1 MSLPMR
7 HLLAG
12 SAVAG
17 LLFLLPVGAPANA
30 QDNRN
35 TWSWVQTGEVVLSF
49 IAAVGGATAVS
60 AIVWRRLSKP
70 GAEGKRHDG
79 KVESALMQLNSSV
92 KAVDTKLENVLNG
105 VNGLTSSIN
114 ALAGKLAKLEV
125 TSNAITKEPLKKPGS
140 DTSRLSTSPSPQ
152 GFSNAKSRQRGLV
165 QRFPKEDSLA
175 WADQELVGI
184 GRKVREMEEKIKL
197 IPSNELMSTGDAVR
211 HLLHVDVKDTV
222 EKIISVTGIS
232 DSQIPPYPGILDNMS
247 IAKRWLQNTRKALD
261 QYKLIKQAKICDMNN
276 VNHNLNTPE
285 QDYGLDPQNPWEIS
299 KG

>member
-1 MSLPMR
+1 MLISVR

-17 LLFLLPVGAPANA
+17 LLFLLPAEHANA

-35 TWSWVQTGEVVLSF
+35 TGDWVQTGGVVLSF

-60 AIVWRRLSKP
+60 AIAWRRLSKP

-125 TSNAITKEPLKKPGS
+125 TSNAITKEPLKKP
-140 DTSRLSTSPSPQ
+140 DQTPV
-152 GFSNAKSRQRGLV
+152 GFPLPHRHRVSQMQNHD
-165 QRFPKEDSLA
+165 KEDLFRCSL
-175 WADQELVGI
+175 
-184 GRKVREMEEKIKL
+184 RK
-197 IPSNELMSTGDAVR
+197 T
-211 HLLHVDVKDTV
+211 H
-222 EKIISVTGIS
+222 
-232 DSQIPPYPGILDNMS
+232 
-247 IAKRWLQNTRKALD
+247 
-261 QYKLIKQAKICDMNN
+261 
-276 VNHNLNTPE
+276 
-285 QDYGLDPQNPWEIS
+285 
-299 KG
+299 